1 MIIQI
6 YFCLLYSFI
15 IKILK
20 INFNIFSAF
29 LLLFR
34 LFQGTWTFQTEYLK
48 ETIYSVTYDVRI
60 YFRNFPAG
68 NSFIYRCFCRRFRLW
83 RQPYPNSVFLLS
95 ILASISSLI
104 LAFSLLTGNLLTG
117 LLTPSQTC
125 HISFLVLLLLGIAKL
140 FDRSCC
146 DQADKADKDRD
157 KLLSPVEAVSLGF
170 ALSIDSAAAGIGAAL
185 PPSCI
190 PAAIAASFLWEF
202 LPFFVVVFLV
212 KSSPAMCRK
221 ISAGSVVHF

>member
-1 MIIQI
+1 MM
-6 YFCLLYSFI
+6 LEFI
-15 IKILK
+15 LEI
-20 INFNIFSAF
+20 F
-29 LLLFR
+29 LL
-34 LFQGTWTFQTEYLK
+34 
-48 ETIYSVTYDVRI
+48 VTALSIDAFAAGFAYGVSRTRI
-60 YFRNFPAG
+60 PF
-68 NSFIYRCFCRRFRLW
+68 S
-83 RQPYPNSVFLLS
+83 SLS

-170 ALSIDSAAAGIGAAL
+170 ALSIDSAAAGIGAAF

-190 PAAIAASFLWEF
+190 PAAIAASFFMGILAILCGSF
-202 LPFFVVVFLV
+202 LGKKLSCHVQKNLCWVSGALLIFLAFL
-212 KSSPAMCRK
+212 KL
-221 ISAGSVVHF
+221 F